1 MRIVF
6 IGPPGAGKGTQS
18 QRLVEYLN
26 IPHLS
31 TGDMLRE
38 AVATQTRVG
47 EQAESY
53 MTAGHLVPDEAII
66 NLVQDRLKRPDCDAG
81 ALFDGFPRTI
91 VQAKALDECLEK
103 RGTPLDAVLE
113 LKVDEE
119 VLIRRL
125 EGRRRRDDEPQ
136 IVRRRLQAY
145 RNQTEPLLDYYAQR
159 GLLRTFDG
167 MGTPDEVTERLKV
180 VVDELRA
187 APGRRQ

>member
-18 QRLVEYLN
+18 QRLVEYLG

-38 AVATQTRVG
+38 AVATHTNLGQ
-47 EQAESY
+47 QAESY
-53 MTAGHLVPDEAII
+53 MTAGHLVPDEMII
-66 NLVQDRLKRPDCDAG
+66 ELVQDRLKRPDCDAG
-81 ALFDGFPRTI
+81 ALFDGFPRTL
-91 VQAKALDECLEK
+91 VQAQALDDCLEK

-125 EGRRRRDDEPQ
+125 EGRRRTDDEPQ

-145 RNQTEPLLDYYAQR
+145 RGQTEPLLDYYTRR
-159 GLLRTFDG
+159 GLLRTFSG
-167 MGTPDEVTERLKV
+167 VGTPDEVTGRLKV
-180 VVDELRA
+180 VVDELKA
-187 APGRRQ
+187 TSERR